1 MTTSNNMTNESLL
14 SSNENKIL
22 LSLNENIKETL
33 ESKYESLK
41 DELNC
46 SIYIAKIS
54 IKSKC
59 KKLGYGIRLFD
70 LDKGVCFCQF
80 NSGKYVALTQ
90 LEFSVEDGE
99 NKLRV
104 YGIDTDNNICGN
116 YTNNVKMNTDEKFN
130 FLMQLIKIE
139 KELIKE
145 MEQEL
150 IK

>member
-1 MTTSNNMTNESLL
+1 MTTSNIMTNEDLQ
-14 SSNENKIL
+14 KL

-33 ESKYESLK
+33 KSKYESLK

-46 SIYIAKIS
+46 NIHIAKIS

-59 KKLGYGIRLFD
+59 KKLGYAIRLFD

-104 YGIDTDNNICGN
+104 YGIDTDNKICGN

-139 KELIKE
+139 QELIKE
-145 MEQEL
+145 MEQ
-150 IK
+150 

>member
-14 SSNENKIL
+14 SLNENKIL

-33 ESKYESLK
+33 ESKYKSLK

-46 SIYIAKIS
+46 NIYIAKIS

-59 KKLGYGIRLFD
+59 KKLGYAIRLFD
-70 LDKGVCFCQF
+70 LDKGVCFCQL
-80 NSGKYVALTQ
+80 NSGKYAALTQ
-90 LEFSVEDGE
+90 LEFVSKEHEE

-104 YGIDTDNNICGN
+104 YGIDTDNNACSD
-116 YTNNVKMNTDEKFN
+116 YANNVKMNTDEMFN

-139 KELIKE
+139 QELIKE
-145 MEQEL
+145 MEEKL
-150 IK
+150 

>member
-1 MTTSNNMTNESLL
+1 MTTSNIMTNEDLQ
-14 SSNENKIL
+14 KL

-46 SIYIAKIS
+46 NIYIAKIS

-59 KKLGYGIRLFD
+59 KKLGYAIRLFD
-70 LDKGVCFCQF
+70 LDKGVCFCQL
-80 NSGKYVALTQ
+80 NSGKYAALTQ
-90 LEFSVEDGE
+90 LEFVSKEHEEE
-99 NKLRV
+99 NKLSV
-104 YGIDTDNNICGN
+104 YGIDTDNNACGD
-116 YTNNVKMNTDEKFN
+116 YAYNVKMNTDEKFN

-145 MEQEL
+145 MEEKL
-150 IK
+150 

>member
-1 MTTSNNMTNESLL
+1 MTTSNIMTNEDLQ
-14 SSNENKIL
+14 KL

-33 ESKYESLK
+33 KSKYESLK

-46 SIYIAKIS
+46 NIHIAKIS

-59 KKLGYGIRLFD
+59 KKLGYAIRLFD

-90 LEFSVEDGE
+90 LEFVSAEEVEE
-99 NKLRV
+99 RKLSV
-104 YGIDTDNNICGN
+104 YGIDTDNNSCSE
-116 YTNNVKMNTDEKFN
+116 YVNNVKMNIDEKFN

-139 KELIKE
+139 QELIKE
-145 MEQEL
+145 MEENHD
-150 IK
+150 